1 MHFRVGIE
9 REPFADEGQPV
20 GEVEGAKARSRV
32 VAAVF
37 APVRGEA
44 KLKKLFRKV

>member
-9 REPFADEGQPV
+9 REPIADEGQPV
-20 GEVEGAKARSRV
+20 REVEGAKAGARIV
-32 VAAVF
+32 TELD
-37 APVRGEA
+37 RGIGRW